1 MRRAK
6 QTDPFYTSGPWLR
19 ARAQALDRDCGL
31 CVWCRDAG
39 RYRVDRYGRRLPVLA
54 TMVHH
59 VKPRKEY
66 PELELVLSNLVS
78 LCDKC
83 HDEAHPEKREKMG
96 HKPKDPIPEV
106 AKGISV
112 VRL

>member
-1 MRRAK
+1 MLREK
-6 QTDPFYTSGPWLR
+6 QTDPFYSTGAWRR
-19 ARAQALDRDCGL
+19 ARQEALDRDCGL

-39 RYRVDRYGRRLPVLA
+39 RYARDRRGRRVPVLA

-66 PELELVLSNLVS
+66 PELELVLDNLVS

-83 HDEAHPEKREKMG
+83 HDDAHPEKRGAATAKKEA
-96 HKPKDPIPEV
+96 IPEI
-106 AKGISV
+106 AKGICIA
-112 VRL
+112 RL